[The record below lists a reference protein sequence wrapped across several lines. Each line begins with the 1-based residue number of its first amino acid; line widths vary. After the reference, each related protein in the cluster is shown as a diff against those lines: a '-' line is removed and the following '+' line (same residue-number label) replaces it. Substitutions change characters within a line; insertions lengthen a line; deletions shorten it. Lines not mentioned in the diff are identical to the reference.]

1 MDNKLPIVV
10 FNLLQRGNVKA
21 LLAGDEIG
29 TLVS

>member
-1 MDNKLPIVV
+1 V